1 MWCWCVVYSVPVIG
15 TDWMV
20 SVYIIPSTPYWLG
33 RIGVKHKSTDSV
45 TVISS
50 DWMVSVYII
59 PSTSYWLDRVG
70 VVLKSTD
77 WVPVISSDWM
87 VLVYPPAGRG
97 DGAQWCAR
105 TISASLLTS
114 CYVPSSYLPHLPV
127 YLLMSKLSSVLF
139 GPHGFLPVTDLSLA
153 YVVNHFGQCLILI
166 PGLMLRGGR

>member
-1 MWCWCVVYSVPVIG
+1 
-15 TDWMV
+15 MV

-87 VLVYPPAGRG
+87 VSVYPPAGRG

-114 CYVPSSYLPHLPV
+114 CYVPSSYLSYLPA
-127 YLLMSKLSSVLF
+127 YLLMSKFSSVL
-139 GPHGFLPVTDLSLA
+139 
-153 YVVNHFGQCLILI
+153 
-166 PGLMLRGGR
+166 GLMVFFRYTYHLSFVGLCCESLWPISHPHTWLIFPNIRSFPVDL